1 MELVSACLGFQP
13 HSLVLFNQEADVSSL
28 TGGCLVPVLPI
39 LGHIPQ
45 KADFSTPSTLSMTNS
60 RSCSFPV
67 IGLKVGSH
75 SLGLS

>member
-13 HSLVLFNQEADVSSL
+13 HSLALFNQEADVSSL

-45 KADFSTPSTLSMTNS
+45 KADFSTYSTSEHDQ
-60 RSCSFPV
+60 F
-67 IGLKVGSH
+67 KVLLISGDWP
-75 SLGLS
+75 